1 MTRVAKQGRD
11 ARQRRDASQPQLAA
25 RYFLEFLAK
34 TGRPRRQGEAEI
46 APPSMSNIR
55 LVRAIAQASASR
67 HKSISQIDNKA
78 KMKAKH
84 ISAILGITLSTAI
97 GKPSCSKPHDGGF
110 PSDRFDV
117 PFKSMVVF
125 GDSFSDV
132 GNINIASNKTQPGIW
147 SYAGRYSDGRV
158 WQEYV
163 AQFLGLPSLDPS
175 EAGGTVYS
183 WGGATTNNDY
193 ISAFSTALDAVV
205 PAVDQQI
212 TEYVDGTSEVDE
224 DALHVVFSGYN
235 DYWWYV
241 FNNFTTT
248 KGQDRNM
255 TNVYTTVAREV
266 LIQVRRLH
274 NAGARHFLV
283 GNVPNMTSWAE
294 AQGQTQEVLDAYRTL
309 ALGHNDLLAE
319 LLSEFFEQSTADT
332 TVYELDYFGCMDC
345 LNEREDFL
353 GFRDLFDACHASQ
366 DQNCG
371 DVFSYKFWD
380 AYHPTT
386 HAHWVLSR
394 AAIQTIF
401 DKEKEAIKTAESRR
415 SFLRST

>member
-1 MTRVAKQGRD
+1 
-11 ARQRRDASQPQLAA
+11 
-25 RYFLEFLAK
+25 
-34 TGRPRRQGEAEI
+34 
-46 APPSMSNIR
+46 
-55 LVRAIAQASASR
+55 
-67 HKSISQIDNKA
+67 
-78 KMKAKH
+78 MKAKH
-84 ISAILGITLSTAI
+84 ISAVLGITLNSSTAI
-97 GKPSCSKPHDGGF
+97 SKSLCSKPHDGEF

-125 GDSFSDV
+125 GDSFSDI

-163 AQFLGLPSLDPS
+163 AQFLGLPSPEPS
-175 EAGGTVYS
+175 QAGGKVFA

-193 ISAFSTALDAVV
+193 VSAFSTALDAVV

-212 TEYVDGTSEVDE
+212 TEYVDGTLGVDE

-241 FNNFTTT
+241 FRNFTTT
-248 KGQDRNM
+248 TGQDLNM

-266 LIQVRRLH
+266 LTQVRRLYD
-274 NAGARHFLV
+274 AGSRHFLV

-294 AQGQTQEVLDAYRTL
+294 AQGQSQEVLNAYRTL
-309 ALGHNDLLAE
+309 ALGHNNLLLA
-319 LLSEFFEQSTADT
+319 LLSEFEQSTTDT
-332 TVYELDYFGCMDC
+332 TVYKLDYFDSMDC

-353 GFRDLFDACHASQ
+353 GFRDLIDACHSQ

-371 DVFSYKFWD
+371 NVFSYKFWD
-380 AYHPTT
+380 EYHPTT
-386 HAHWVLSR
+386 HSHFVLSR

-401 DKEKEAIKTAESRR
+401 EKEKEAIKTVKAAESMLAR
-415 SFLRST
+415 SFLRSSAS